1 MKAWERAHGV
11 CSLVGRF
18 LTQCFAALTEI
29 LPIFNKKTTIM
40 QVEGKANLPLEHAWP
55 FSSLNRVSL
64 SSAKELHQVKP
75 PKSSWASQGLL
86 GLSLASG
93 FEIGI
98 INQLKREICWPN
110 ISSPQVWQAEYL
122 QLQAVLGHQALSR
135 REKVPAAFYLLLGF
149 FMVNNLNPGE
159 NREAV
164 VSTRNF
170 SSTFKRVS
178 EVVSGN

>member
-1 MKAWERAHGV
+1 MKAWEGV
-11 CSLVGRF
+11 CSLVDTF
-18 LTQCFAALTEI
+18 LTQCFAALTET
-29 LPIFNKKTTIM
+29 LPIFNKKITTM
-40 QVEGKANLPLEHAWP
+40 QVEGKANLPLEHAWS
-55 FSSLNRVSL
+55 FISLSRVSL
-64 SSAKELHQVKP
+64 FNVEEPHQVKP

-98 INQLKREICWPN
+98 INLLKREICSPN
-110 ISSPQVWQAEYL
+110 IPSPQVWQVEYL
-122 QLQAVLGHQALSR
+122 QLQAVLAHQALSR
-135 REKVPAAFYLLLGF
+135 WEKVPAAFYLLLGF
-149 FMVNNLNPGE
+149 FMFNNLNPGE

-170 SSTFKRVS
+170 SSTFKKIL